1 VKSAVV
7 AIGGNAL
14 IGAGERGTIDQEFA
28 HARVIARDVAGM
40 VARGWRVVLTH
51 GNGPQVGFILH
62 RSALTAALA
71 PELPGLALDYGV
83 AETQGGLGY
92 VLGNSLGNALRRL
105 GRPEKVVTVLTQ
117 TVVAADDPAF
127 RRPTKPIGSFYSREE
142 GSRLSQ
148 RYGWRMAED
157 SGRGYRRVVASPRPL
172 RIVEAPAIASLLR
185 QGFLVIAAGGGGVPV
200 VEKVP
205 GQLRGVEAVI
215 DKDLASALLA
225 LELGAELLV
234 LCTQIERVAINFGR
248 PDLRFL
254 DNLTLPEAEG
264 YLAQG
269 QFPAGSMGPK
279 VQAAIEFLRGGG
291 KEALITATDRLAEA
305 LAGGTGTRLRPGLG
319 SPAAGPRAPRS

>member
-1 VKSAVV
+1 LKSAVV

-28 HARVIARDVAGM
+28 HARVIAHDVAAM

-62 RSALTAALA
+62 RSAVTAAIA

-92 VLGNSLGNALRRL
+92 VLGNSLGNELRRL
-105 GRPEKVVTVLTQ
+105 QRPEKVATLLTQ

-127 RRPTKPIGSFYSREE
+127 SRPTKPIGSFYSREE
-142 GSRLSQ
+142 SAHLARQ
-148 RYGWRMAED
+148 HGWRMAED
-157 SGRGYRRVVASPRPL
+157 SGRGYRRVVPSPRPL
-172 RIVEAPAIASLLR
+172 RIVETPAISALLR
-185 QGFLVIAAGGGGVPV
+185 LGYTVIAAGGGGVPV
-200 VEKVP
+200 VEQSP
-205 GQLRGVEAVI
+205 GRLRGVEAVI

-225 LELGAELLV
+225 TALGAELLV
-234 LCTQIERVAINFGR
+234 LCTQIEKVALNFGR

-254 DNLTLPEAEG
+254 DHLTLAEAER

-279 VQAAIEFLRGGG
+279 IQAAIEFLRAGG
-291 KEALITATDRLAEA
+291 KEVLITATDRLAEA
-305 LAGGTGTRLRPGLG
+305 LAGRTGTRVRPG
-319 SPAAGPRAPRS
+319 PAPPAGARPAPRS